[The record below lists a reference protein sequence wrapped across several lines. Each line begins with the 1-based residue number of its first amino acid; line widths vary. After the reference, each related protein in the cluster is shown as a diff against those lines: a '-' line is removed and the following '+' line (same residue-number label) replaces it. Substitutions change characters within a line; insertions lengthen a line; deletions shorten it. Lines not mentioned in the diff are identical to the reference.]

1 MVYLSIQCS
10 ATALKESI
18 ETKGSGGDL
27 KTCEELKSLLE
38 EYTKTLGSSFS
49 DAVEMITEISQD
61 ARTFE
66 VSLFYSFHVHSC
78 QLVLL
83 FLTLGNIS
91 AELWFR
97 SGGLVEFCGVLECL
111 ESEFRRALARVDLA
125 I

>member
-10 ATALKESI
+10 ATALKESL

-66 VSLFYSFHVHSC
+66 VSLFYTFHLHNC
-78 QLVLL
+78 QLVLML
-83 FLTLGNIS
+83 LTLWENS
-91 AELWFR
+91 ADARFR
-97 SGGLVEFCGVLECL
+97 SC
-111 ESEFRRALARVDLA
+111 
-125 I
+125 